1 MRIQQPGPEEQ
12 YSYQKRKKDI
22 YHGRRFMVV
31 INRVMLWFKLV
42 SMEKKNGDFAIL
54 VRIDICF
61 KQIKFLFYSRSYF
74 NAWLSYSRYVLSA
87 MIRTFVNKI
96 N

>member
-1 MRIQQPGPEEQ
+1 
-12 YSYQKRKKDI
+12 
-22 YHGRRFMVV
+22 MVQAG
-31 INRVMLWFKLV
+31 FDG
-42 SMEKKNGDFAIL
+42 KKNGDFAIL

-61 KQIKFLFYSRSYF
+61 KQLKFLFYGRSYF

>member
-1 MRIQQPGPEEQ
+1 MRILQPGPEEQ

-31 INRVMLWFKLV
+31 INRVMSWFKLV

-54 VRIDICF
+54 VQIDICF
-61 KQIKFLFYSRSYF
+61 ISSLNFYF
-74 NAWLSYSRYVLSA
+74 IAEVIL
-87 MIRTFVNKI
+87 MHG
-96 N
+96 